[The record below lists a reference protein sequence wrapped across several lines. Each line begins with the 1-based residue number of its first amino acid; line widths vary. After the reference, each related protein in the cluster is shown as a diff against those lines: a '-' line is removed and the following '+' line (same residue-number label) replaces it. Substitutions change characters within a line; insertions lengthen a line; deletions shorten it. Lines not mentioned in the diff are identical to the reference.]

1 MSGVDRAVRKYCVT
15 AAGQSLHC
23 FTPFSLV
30 GECAKQK
37 RKTDRNITDKAL
49 IEQPGSCAR
58 GTALKKNEKNPKP
71 QKTTHTHAKQKSPP
85 FTVDFILH
93 HADHKS
99 VAVFERCHYDGVRG
113 IFGGEVRGW

>member
-49 IEQPGSCAR
+49 IEQPGSAQE
-58 GTALKKNEKNPKP
+58 GLLLKKNTI
-71 QKTTHTHAKQKSPP
+71 KTK
-85 FTVDFILH
+85 
-93 HADHKS
+93 
-99 VAVFERCHYDGVRG
+99 
-113 IFGGEVRGW
+113 